1 MALAFVCLILSNHYA
16 YPRWTDRKNI
26 LFVTLCASFGENPG
40 PYPKTGKKSKTFEVW
55 TVIGPWT
62 DSRVDRYS
70 ESKLEPLTV
79 VCPSTVAVRGP
90 ITGQWT
96 AIGPWTAI
104 VDGTAIGYHI
114 YREIQSGIFERRTGQ
129 KERI

>member
-1 MALAFVCLILSNHYA
+1 M
-16 YPRWTDRKNI
+16 DR
-26 LFVTLCASFGENPG
+26 
-40 PYPKTGKKSKTFEVW
+40 YR
-55 TVIGPWT
+55 TVDRYSG
-62 DSRVDRYS
+62 VDRYS

-114 YREIQSGIFERRTGQ
+114 YREIQSGIFIIKTSLRAGILSTKFLRHESATDQ
-129 KERI
+129 NQVEIQSA